1 MADEDDNFGR
11 PDPRKEAA
19 QYIEEK
25 RIDAL
30 FQELGTRLIY
40 ARAHD
45 PNDFLVSVLE
55 EMKGNKKK
63 NVPTPFFT
71 DKDITTLFEMFD
83 PTGKGSISHEQ
94 YQQALMSLGI
104 DKPTVELTL
113 PPSGKVDRRT
123 FTRSMEA
130 EVKALSMT

>member
-45 PNDFLVSVLE
+45 PNDFLVSV
-55 EMKGNKKK
+55 
-63 NVPTPFFT
+63 
-71 DKDITTLFEMFD
+71 
-83 PTGKGSISHEQ
+83 
-94 YQQALMSLGI
+94 
-104 DKPTVELTL
+104 
-113 PPSGKVDRRT
+113 R
-123 FTRSMEA
+123 
-130 EVKALSMT
+130 